1 MALDGEF
8 WYYPEPVSTVY
19 YSDNKVSLG
28 RERKEKKRKEKAI
41 TIALASSLTISPA
54 TARDGSQID
63 NADPDWKIKYTVV
76 GDQG

>member
-28 RERKEKKRKEKAI
+28 RERKEKKKKRKGHHDC
-41 TIALASSLTISPA
+41 LS
-54 TARDGSQID
+54 
-63 NADPDWKIKYTVV
+63 
-76 GDQG
+76 